1 MTRDRMMLSTRP
13 CSSCVLFSVMSE
25 AVNSMSSK
33 TVSTSGKG
41 ILNSRSFVC
50 SVMAYRCHWLDQLI
64 LQGVELHISA

>member
-1 MTRDRMMLSTRP
+1 MTSDLMMLSTRP
-13 CSSCVLFSVMSE
+13 CSSGVLVSVMSL

-33 TVSTSGKG
+33 TVSTSGNG
-41 ILNSRSFVC
+41 ILNSRSFDC